1 MMGILAQA
9 VCGRL
14 LPNEIVNNDVKGQTL
29 YLAEYK
35 GA

>member
-1 MMGILAQA
+1 MGILAQA

-14 LPNEIVNNDVKGQTL
+14 LPIGIVNYDVKGQTL

>member
-1 MMGILAQA
+1 MGIITQA
-9 VCGRL
+9 MSGKL